1 MAQIWMLHD
10 VLLSQQ
16 YHQAVKPLS
25 HRDPSIIMQSSPQ
38 VKPSRTLPGQIKEMM
53 ERIGDGTVIYE
64 GE

>member
-16 YHQAVKPLS
+16 YHKAVKPLS

-38 VKPSRTLPGQIKEMM
+38 VKPFGTLPGQIKEMM
-53 ERIGDGTVIYE
+53 ERIGDGTIIYE